1 MHDPKQNACSFFSVV
16 VISVDAKKKAL
27 EILCIGLH
35 TRGGNFS
42 PRCWPLLS
50 QKVDTSNYCQKTHP
64 CWSEKTSTL
73 WMTPFNVQNVNV
85 FLADVCECFETSSK
99 SSMLSTSNRSSDVH
113 GVEQL

>member
-1 MHDPKQNACSFFSVV
+1 MRKKRRWRSFVLGF
-16 VISVDAKKKAL
+16 IP
-27 EILCIGLH
+27 EE
-35 TRGGNFS
+35 GNFS

-99 SSMLSTSNRSSDVH
+99 SSMLSTSNISSDVH
-113 GVEQL
+113 GVEQF